1 MIQNSAAMY
10 KKLNS
15 IFYEEYF
22 NSFKKYDLAGYTIVS
37 SPLFEEIW
45 QNNLIS
51 ILKDSSTIRKVLKQK
66 ANVVFEKE
74 FPFKN
79 PLKLE
84 KIIIKKFVHRSF
96 FHFII
101 SCIKISKAKR
111 HFIAARH
118 LIQNQLDTPV
128 PLAYVEKRKF
138 GFILE
143 CYFISESIKTP
154 EKISKLV
161 KKEND
166 DVKLMTELIELT
178 AQYTKKMHDSGM
190 VHNDLNLAN
199 FLLSGNNSEKRLVL
213 IDLNRSRIK
222 NKISPPLRLKDIVRL
237 GWKNYRNK
245 FLEDYCNNYPAYKNW
260 IWYYYFYLNLRRK
273 KKKIRKLKKSHAGN
287 HKKNY

>member
-15 IFYEEYF
+15 IVYEEYL
-22 NSFKKYDLAGYTIVS
+22 NSFKKYNLAGYTIVS
-37 SPLFEEIW
+37 PPPFEEIW
-45 QNNLIS
+45 QNNLSS
-51 ILKDSSTIRKVLKQK
+51 ILKDPSTIRKVLKQK
-66 ANVVFEKE
+66 ANIVFEKE

-79 PLKLE
+79 PLNIK
-84 KIIIKKFVHRSF
+84 KIVVKKFVHRSF
-96 FHFII
+96 LHSIM
-101 SCIKISKAKR
+101 SCFKTSKAKR

-118 LIQNQLDTPV
+118 LIRNQLDTPV
-128 PLAYVEKRKF
+128 PIAYVEKRKF

-154 EKISKLV
+154 VTISKLV
-161 KKEND
+161 KKENE
-166 DVKLMTELIELT
+166 DVELMTELINIT
-178 AQYTKKMHDSGM
+178 AEYTKKMHDSGM

-213 IDLNRSRIK
+213 IDLNRSKIK
-222 NKISPPLRLKDIVRL
+222 KKLSPPLRLKDIVRL

-245 FLEDYCNNYPAYKNW
+245 FLEVYCNNYPAYKNW

-273 KKKIRKLKKSHAGN
+273 KKKIRKLKKSNAGN
-287 HKKNY
+287 YKKNY